1 MFWKQ
6 NMLLLLF
13 NTVSEGWDG
22 HFHNELKAHLKFLW
36 KRKNN
41 FGYIFPR
48 VIIKSKL
55 FVYSLNARTILY
67 LHLFSEYLSNLI

>member
-6 NMLLLLF
+6 KMLL
-13 NTVSEGWDG
+13 NKVSEGWDG
-22 HFHNELKAHLKFLW
+22 MVISYQIEGSFEVFK

-55 FVYSLNARTILY
+55 FVYSLNHGLNARTILY
-67 LHLFSEYLSNLI
+67 LHLFSEY